1 MSSGPIS
8 GAAAK
13 QQGVHED
20 GREEGVSIRAMPPR
34 TFAAQPP
41 PQEATQDATTTS
53 SDSPVLNKISR
64 KLTQDP
70 SRGGTRAF
78 MHAIGFSSSAGDFEK
93 AQVCISA
100 VWFEG
105 NPCNNSLNDMGKV
118 VKEGVQG
125 AGMVGFQTA
134 TVGVR

>member
-8 GAAAK
+8 SGQEPSFAA
-13 QQGVHED
+13 QGQDQDE
-20 GREEGVSIRAMPPR
+20 GGVSIRALPPR
-34 TFAAQPP
+34 TFESQPP
-41 PQEATQDATTTS
+41 PKPAAS
-53 SDSPVLNKISR
+53 KDSGNGDVIINKISR

-70 SRGGTRAF
+70 SKGGTQAF
-78 MHAIGFSSSAGDFEK
+78 MHAIGFDRSAGDFEK